1 MWFHSLST
9 RELLLPLPRA
19 ARVRGSGHCLLW
31 YSSRPYQVSFISRSV
46 QPLCQGATEGSRS
59 QGGSQGEES
68 CGGFGLLCIDG
79 GRLKGTPVERWI
91 PEAFWPAWVESWL
104 SHASVTD
111 GLLRSLWL
119 IFGPEIHLCWVFVVF
134 SGMVLF
140 LAVGTKDSANISG
153 NYWRSLVFVNFWVC
167 VALTFTLLL
176 PQNLWILNVIISPL
190 TASDSLFVNAG
201 GYPQFCNTPVINRP
215 RRYRTGF

>member
-59 QGGSQGEES
+59 QGGSKGEES
-68 CGGFGLLCIDG
+68 CGEFGLLCIDG
-79 GRLKGTPVERWI
+79 GRLKGRPVERWI

-104 SHASVTD
+104 PHASVTD

-119 IFGPEIHLCWVFVVF
+119 IFGPEIHLCWVFIVF

-153 NYWRSLVFVNFWVC
+153 NCWRSLVFCEFLSVCSPNFYI
-167 VALTFTLLL
+167 TFTSKSLDFKCHYF
-176 PQNLWILNVIISPL
+176 P
-190 TASDSLFVNAG
+190 SDCQWLFV
-201 GYPQFCNTPVINRP
+201 CKCWWISTIL
-215 RRYRTGF
+215 